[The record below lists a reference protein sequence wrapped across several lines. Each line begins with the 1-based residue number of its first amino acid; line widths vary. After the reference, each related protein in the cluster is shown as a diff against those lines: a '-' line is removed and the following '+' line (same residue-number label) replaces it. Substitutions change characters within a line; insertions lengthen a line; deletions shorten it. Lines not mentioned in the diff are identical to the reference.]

1 MRQSELIF
9 TGFVKSEAQAPAPF
23 CSACKP
29 SGCRQPSQN
38 SSFFFLVGRLS
49 KLDWGSLLMSRF
61 KYKLARV
68 GKLLVSSQSGS
79 VQPLENSGR
88 CARGFEGQSTES
100 GQMPRRCVCHQNP
113 LCFDPRPLLSHPRH
127 AASASPFD
135 SELQTQTTIRSSMS
149 PGVMSGMNGRMVKG
163 QLLPMNRGSRT
174 QRLNLLLGG
183 LSFEW
188 TSAQHD
194 GNVSQKSTI
203 TYFLFP
209 ACEV

>member
-1 MRQSELIF
+1 
-9 TGFVKSEAQAPAPF
+9 
-23 CSACKP
+23 
-29 SGCRQPSQN
+29 
-38 SSFFFLVGRLS
+38 
-49 KLDWGSLLMSRF
+49 MSRF

-135 SELQTQTTIRSSMS
+135 SELQTQTMIRTSVS
-149 PGVMSGMNGRMVKG
+149 PGVMSGMSGRMVKG

-174 QRLNLLLGG
+174 QRLNLLLGA
-183 LSFEW
+183 
-188 TSAQHD
+188 SALNGPLPSMMEMFDKKPQ
-194 GNVSQKSTI
+194 SCTF
-203 TYFLFP
+203 YFPHVRFKPL
-209 ACEV
+209 